1 MDQIPYTKSYHCLQP
16 DKTEQLH
23 SMLVNCG
30 RELVNS
36 INYYWNG
43 IQRGSKEM
51 FIWQYTIAGCGAF
64 DYAGKT
70 YQITPGKAF
79 AVLVPGKHCYYLPNT
94 SDFWEFKFVTIYG
107 SEAIRLASEFL
118 RRLPIPI
125 LDLDANSP
133 TVKSADK
140 IYQLLSETTPN
151 RYECSALAYEFI
163 MALLSENIG
172 STSNSNMEFF
182 RKQIYDFC
190 LNNISKDIGINEMA
204 NAVNLSRWH
213 FTRKFTEIEGISPHD
228 FLLSLRMR
236 LARRLLLTTNLSIK
250 EIAEMCGF
258 KDSAYFSRV
267 FKKANNLTPPEY
279 RFCKK

>member
-1 MDQIPYTKSYHCLQP
+1 MSQGPYTKSFQCLHQ

-23 SMLVNCG
+23 SMLLNCG
-30 RELVNS
+30 RELVDS
-36 INYYWNG
+36 TNYYWNG
-43 IQRGSKEM
+43 AQRGNKEM
-51 FIWQYTIAGCGAF
+51 FIWQYTIAGCGAI
-64 DYAGKT
+64 DYAGTT
-70 YQITPGKAF
+70 YQLIPGKAF
-79 AVLVPGKHCYYLPNT
+79 AVLVPSTHCYYLPRSSNY
-94 SDFWEFKFVTIYG
+94 WEFKYVTIYG
-107 SEAIRLASEFL
+107 SEALRLASEFL
-118 RRLPIPI
+118 RRATVPIF
-125 LDLDANSP
+125 DLDE
-133 TVKSADK
+133 KSASIECADK
-140 IYQLLSETTPN
+140 IFQRFNETIPN

-163 MALLSENIG
+163 MTLLSENI
-172 STSNSNMEFF
+172 SNTSKSNTEYF
-182 RKQIYDFC
+182 RQTIYDFC
-190 LNNISKDIGINEMA
+190 INNISKAIGINEMA